1 MKMRRGASSLGCSAL
16 SAARSAATSGR
27 SCSAACK
34 VFFKGDVV
42 TVVEAPDRADASF
55 LLLLLAQPRADLLER
70 QVRLGGDEVEQP
82 LPVPLERRPA
92 VAGTGLGID
101 AARRRPPLNPAN
113 CRRGAD
119 VEKAPRLS
127 RALARFH
134 YRDYPHPEVLGVSLR
149 HRHPRRCRR
158 RHPNL
163 ICATKGIPCG
173 YSESHQAESALA
185 AVYIMSSSDFARL
198 CVLYAISAQ
207 SPRNLH

>member
-1 MKMRRGASSLGCSAL
+1 MKIRRGASSLGCSAL

-82 LPVPLERRPA
+82 LLVPLERRPA
-92 VAGTGLGID
+92 AVAGAGLGID

-113 CRRGAD
+113 
-119 VEKAPRLS
+119 
-127 RALARFH
+127 
-134 YRDYPHPEVLGVSLR
+134 
-149 HRHPRRCRR
+149 
-158 RHPNL
+158 
-163 ICATKGIPCG
+163 
-173 YSESHQAESALA
+173 
-185 AVYIMSSSDFARL
+185 
-198 CVLYAISAQ
+198 
-207 SPRNLH
+207 